1 MAVTIKTIA
10 EQVQLSNQAVSAV
23 LNNKTNCRVSAK
35 KREQILAVA
44 RELGYTSSI
53 SAQVM
58 RGKATKT
65 VAILCSA
72 PYIQIDEHLTRIT
85 LDLMNLFNAAGYG
98 CLYALASMK
107 GEDNMKMV
115 RELVTRGATA
125 FVFLGEPV
133 GWGKLEALINGFGY
147 SFISYGN
154 RHASRYVDSFIDCA
168 MKEIIDYF
176 IGCGY
181 GRFSAIFHAHKHL
194 NALYNAFPGMS
205 KAEVEDKYLFKISI
219 LKPWNTDLD
228 IYLNIG
234 YEITGKLLKRKPDTQ
249 AIFYN
254 SDIFA
259 LGGIRYLTEKG
270 YRVGEDILVVGIN
283 NTLAVR
289 SHILPIS
296 SIEHDVAK
304 ITDSLFREVF
314 MDGECR
320 IEVPMTACIRTATGY
335 EYNKQ
340 NKG

>member
-65 VAILCSA
+65 VAILCSS
-72 PYIQIDEHLTRIT
+72 PYIQVDEHLTRIT

-107 GEDNMKMV
+107 GEENIKMV

-133 GWGKLEALINGFGY
+133 GRGKLEALIRKFGY
-147 SFISYGN
+147 TVISYGPN
-154 RHASRYVDSFIDCA
+154 GSMRYVESF
-168 MKEIIDYF
+168 MNWGVKEIINYF
-176 IGCGY
+176 IASGCE
-181 GRFSAIFHAHKHL
+181 RFQAVFHGAARRA
-194 NALYNAFPGMS
+194 ALHSAFPDMPE
-205 KAEVEDKYLFKISI
+205 KEVEERYLFKTRV
-219 LKPWNTDLD
+219 PDCWEVNLD
-228 IYLNIG
+228 VYLEDG
-234 YEITGKLLKRKPDTQ
+234 YKMTHKLLQQKPDTQ
-249 AIFYN
+249 AIFYH

-259 LGGIRYLTEKG
+259 LGGIRYLTERN
-270 YRVGEDILVVGIN
+270 YRVGRDILVAGIN

-296 SIEHDVAK
+296 SVGHDISGITEQLFIEV
-304 ITDSLFREVF
+304 FREV
-314 MDGECR
+314 ECR
-320 IEVPMTACIRTATGY
+320 IEVPMTACIRTAGGY

>member
-107 GEDNMKMV
+107 GEENIKMV

-133 GWGKLEALINGFGY
+133 GRGKLEALICGFGY
-147 SFISYGN
+147 SVISYGN
-154 RHASRYVDSFIDCA
+154 RHASRYVDSSMNCA
-168 MKEIIDYF
+168 MKEIVDYF
-176 IGCGY
+176 TERGY
-181 GRFSAIFHAHKHL
+181 GRFSVIFHGNTRL
-194 NALYNAFPGMS
+194 DALYNAFSGMS
-205 KAEVEDKYLFKISI
+205 REEIDDKYLFKTPIPKS
-219 LKPWNTDLD
+219 WNVDLD
-228 IYLNIG
+228 VYLDVG
-234 YEITGKLLKRKPDTQ
+234 YEITGKLLKRKPETQ
-249 AIFYN
+249 VIFYH

-289 SHILPIS
+289 SHILPSS
-296 SIEHDVAK
+296 SIEHTVAK
-304 ITDSLFREVF
+304 ITDSLFRGVS